1 MKKTIGNY
9 TPDAGKVLKQSE
21 RVICCTGE
29 DGMIYVTN
37 GYLAYKFTPRE
48 YAAIVQPAV
57 CCEAGSWTMNN
68 GQKTGEP
75 PTFDLAKTF
84 QDAEHKAAS
93 MEALERCP
101 LNLDTGKKRTAAA
114 FYNAAQGFAALY
126 NAQYLE
132 ALASGY
138 TLRSPAATPPPSL
151 TRTASRSP

>member
-57 CCEAGSWTMNN
+57 
-68 GQKTGEP
+68 
-75 PTFDLAKTF
+75 
-84 QDAEHKAAS
+84 
-93 MEALERCP
+93 
-101 LNLDTGKKRTAAA
+101 
-114 FYNAAQGFAALY
+114 
-126 NAQYLE
+126 
-132 ALASGY
+132 
-138 TLRSPAATPPPSL
+138 
-151 TRTASRSP
+151 